1 MDKKLDNKLKKINIF
16 LWIFIILTVVFNII
30 FLMRY
35 NFEAD
40 SAFYVTLAQE
50 QIRTGSLF
58 PEGMHYSTGLF
69 VLTPNL
75 LVIPFLFLT
84 NDLVLAR
91 QFAIL
96 LLWVVVYLV
105 LYKLFVT
112 KNEKNLIG
120 FVLAS
125 SFFSVLYI
133 DANVV
138 SMHFYQT

>member
-1 MDKKLDNKLKKINIF
+1 MKNTDNMKFKKLNSF
-16 LWIFIILTVVFNII
+16 LWVLILLTVAVNII

-84 NDLVLAR
+84 NV
-91 QFAIL
+91 
-96 LLWVVVYLV
+96 
-105 LYKLFVT
+105 KLP
-112 KNEKNLIG
+112 
-120 FVLAS
+120 
-125 SFFSVLYI
+125 
-133 DANVV
+133 
-138 SMHFYQT
+138 